1 MFFLCFRPTS
11 RFMKKEQQNN
21 KKDLIMSAALKV
33 MTKKGYYSST
43 MDDIVLESGMSKG
56 AIYHY
61 YKSKKEV
68 YLELIVYLES
78 KYTDM
83 FASVNKE
90 STSAKK
96 LKKLFTI
103 WSDQLE
109 KEPGFFQSFSIFQ
122 SMSRHD
128 KDFKQ
133 AMQRMYNRF
142 QKFIELIII
151 EGIESKE
158 FKKIDPKTSALSL
171 ILNLDGISW
180 FSLFESKNLDAK
192 SYIDQMSDY
201 ILNTYISKEGK

>member
-1 MFFLCFRPTS
+1 
-11 RFMKKEQQNN
+11 MKKENQND
-21 KKDLIMSAALKV
+21 KKDLIMASALKV
-33 MTKKGYYSST
+33 MTEKGYYGST
-43 MDDIVLESGMSKG
+43 IDDIVSESKMSKG

-83 FASVNKE
+83 FTSVNKE

-109 KEPGFFQSFSIFQ
+109 KAPGFFQSFSIFQ

-128 KDFKQ
+128 KDFKK

-201 ILNTYISKEGK
+201 ILNTYILKEGK

>member
-1 MFFLCFRPTS
+1 
-11 RFMKKEQQNN
+11 MKKEQQNN

-83 FASVNKE
+83 FATVNRE
-90 STSAKK
+90 STSAKQ

-103 WSDQLE
+103 WSDQLQ
-109 KEPGFFQSFSIFQ
+109 KEPDFFQSFSIFQ

-151 EGIESKE
+151 EGIKSKE

>member
-1 MFFLCFRPTS
+1 
-11 RFMKKEQQNN
+11 MKKEQQNN

-33 MTKKGYYSST
+33 MTKKGYYGST
-43 MDDIVLESGMSKG
+43 MDDIVLESNMSKG

-61 YKSKKEV
+61 YESKKEI

-83 FASVNKE
+83 FATVNKE

-109 KEPGFFQSFSIFQ
+109 KEPDFFQSFSIFQ
-122 SMSRHD
+122 SMSGHD

-133 AMQRMYNRF
+133 AMQRMYSRF

-151 EGIESKE
+151 EGIKSKE
-158 FKKIDPKTSALSL
+158 FKKINPKTSALSL

>member
-1 MFFLCFRPTS
+1 
-11 RFMKKEQQNN
+11 MKKEHQND
-21 KKDLIMSAALKV
+21 KKDLIMASALRV
-33 MTKKGYYSST
+33 MTKKGYYGST
-43 MDDIVLESGMSKG
+43 MDDIVLDSKMSKG

-83 FASVNKE
+83 FATVNKE

-151 EGIESKE
+151 EGIKSKE

>member
-1 MFFLCFRPTS
+1 
-11 RFMKKEQQNN
+11 MKKEHQNN
-21 KKDLIMSAALKV
+21 KKDLIMASALRV
-33 MTKKGYYSST
+33 MTEKGYYGST
-43 MDDIVLESGMSKG
+43 IDDIVSESKMSKG

-109 KEPGFFQSFSIFQ
+109 KEPDFFQSFSIFQ

-151 EGIESKE
+151 EGIKSKE

-171 ILNLDGISW
+171 ILNFDGISW

>member
-1 MFFLCFRPTS
+1 
-11 RFMKKEQQNN
+11 MKKEHQNN
-21 KKDLIMSAALKV
+21 KKDLIMASALRV
-33 MTKKGYYSST
+33 MTKKGYYGST
-43 MDDIVLESGMSKG
+43 MDDIVLDSKMSKG

-83 FASVNKE
+83 FATVNKE

-109 KEPGFFQSFSIFQ
+109 KEPDFFQSFSIFQ

>member
-1 MFFLCFRPTS
+1 
-11 RFMKKEQQNN
+11 MKKEHQNN
-21 KKDLIMSAALKV
+21 KKDLIMASALRV
-33 MTKKGYYSST
+33 MTEKGYYGST
-43 MDDIVLESGMSKG
+43 IDDIVLESKMSKG

-151 EGIESKE
+151 EGIKSKE

-171 ILNLDGISW
+171 ILNFDGISW

>member
-1 MFFLCFRPTS
+1 
-11 RFMKKEQQNN
+11 MKKEHQNN
-21 KKDLIMSAALKV
+21 KKDLIMASALRV
-33 MTKKGYYSST
+33 MTKKGYYGST
-43 MDDIVLESGMSKG
+43 MDDIVLDSKMSKG

-83 FASVNKE
+83 FATVNKE

-151 EGIESKE
+151 EGIKSKE

-171 ILNLDGISW
+171 ILNFDGISW

>member
-1 MFFLCFRPTS
+1 
-11 RFMKKEQQNN
+11 MKKEHQNN
-21 KKDLIMSAALKV
+21 KKDLIMASALRV
-33 MTKKGYYSST
+33 MTEKGYYGST
-43 MDDIVLESGMSKG
+43 MDDIVVDSKMSKG

-109 KEPGFFQSFSIFQ
+109 KEPDFFQSFSIFQ

-151 EGIESKE
+151 EGIKSKE

-171 ILNLDGISW
+171 ILNFDGISW

-201 ILNTYISKEGK
+201 ILNTYILKEGK

>member
-1 MFFLCFRPTS
+1 
-11 RFMKKEQQNN
+11 MKKEHQND
-21 KKDLIMSAALKV
+21 KKDLIMASALRV
-33 MTKKGYYSST
+33 MTKKGYYGST
-43 MDDIVLESGMSKG
+43 MDDIVLDSKMSKG

-61 YKSKKEV
+61 YKSKKEE

-83 FASVNKE
+83 FATVNKE

-109 KEPGFFQSFSIFQ
+109 KEPDFFQSFSIFQ

-151 EGIESKE
+151 EGIKSKE

-171 ILNLDGISW
+171 ILNFDGISW

>member
-1 MFFLCFRPTS
+1 
-11 RFMKKEQQNN
+11 MKKENQND
-21 KKDLIMSAALKV
+21 KKDLIMASALRV
-33 MTKKGYYSST
+33 MTKKGYYGST
-43 MDDIVLESGMSKG
+43 IDDIVSESKMSKG

>member
-1 MFFLCFRPTS
+1 
-11 RFMKKEQQNN
+11 MKKEHQND
-21 KKDLIMSAALKV
+21 KKDLIMASALRV
-33 MTKKGYYSST
+33 MTKKGYYGST
-43 MDDIVLESGMSKG
+43 MDDIVLDSKMSKG

-83 FASVNKE
+83 FATVNKE

-109 KEPGFFQSFSIFQ
+109 KEPDFFQSFSIFQ

-151 EGIESKE
+151 EGIKSKE

-171 ILNLDGISW
+171 ILNFDGISW

-201 ILNTYISKEGK
+201 ILNTYMSKEGK

>member
-1 MFFLCFRPTS
+1 
-11 RFMKKEQQNN
+11 MKKENQND
-21 KKDLIMSAALKV
+21 KKDLIMASALRV
-33 MTKKGYYSST
+33 MTKKGYYGST
-43 MDDIVLESGMSKG
+43 IDDIVSESKMSKG

-109 KEPGFFQSFSIFQ
+109 KEPDFFQSFSIFQ

>member
-1 MFFLCFRPTS
+1 
-11 RFMKKEQQNN
+11 MKKENQND
-21 KKDLIMSAALKV
+21 KKDLIMASALRV
-33 MTKKGYYSST
+33 MTKKGYYGST
-43 MDDIVLESGMSKG
+43 IDDIVSESKMSKG

-83 FASVNKE
+83 FATVNKE

-151 EGIESKE
+151 EGIKSKE

>member
-1 MFFLCFRPTS
+1 
-11 RFMKKEQQNN
+11 MKKEQQNN

-83 FASVNKE
+83 FATVNKE
-90 STSAKK
+90 STSAKQ

-103 WSDQLE
+103 WSDQLQ
-109 KEPGFFQSFSIFQ
+109 KEPDFFQSFSIFQ

-151 EGIESKE
+151 EGIKSKE

>member
-83 FASVNKE
+83 FATVNKE
-90 STSAKK
+90 STSAKQ

-103 WSDQLE
+103 WSDQLQ
-109 KEPGFFQSFSIFQ
+109 KEPDFFQSFSTFQ

-151 EGIESKE
+151 EGIKSKE

>member
-1 MFFLCFRPTS
+1 
-11 RFMKKEQQNN
+11 MKKENQND
-21 KKDLIMSAALKV
+21 KKDLIMASALRV
-33 MTKKGYYSST
+33 MTKKGYYGST
-43 MDDIVLESGMSKG
+43 IDDIVSESKMSKG

-201 ILNTYISKEGK
+201 ILNTYMSKEGK

>member
-1 MFFLCFRPTS
+1 
-11 RFMKKEQQNN
+11 MKKENQND
-21 KKDLIMSAALKV
+21 KKDLIMASALKV
-33 MTKKGYYSST
+33 MTEKGYYGST
-43 MDDIVLESGMSKG
+43 IDDIVSESKMSKG

-151 EGIESKE
+151 EGIKSKE

>member
-1 MFFLCFRPTS
+1 
-11 RFMKKEQQNN
+11 MKKEQQNN

-83 FASVNKE
+83 FATVNKE
-90 STSAKK
+90 STSAKQ

-103 WSDQLE
+103 WSDQLQ
-109 KEPGFFQSFSIFQ
+109 KEPDFFQSFSTFQ

-151 EGIESKE
+151 EGIKSKE

>member
-1 MFFLCFRPTS
+1 
-11 RFMKKEQQNN
+11 MKKEQQNN

-83 FASVNKE
+83 FATVNKE
-90 STSAKK
+90 STSAKQ

-151 EGIESKE
+151 EGIKSKE

>member
-1 MFFLCFRPTS
+1 
-11 RFMKKEQQNN
+11 MKKEQQNN

-78 KYTDM
+78 KYADM
-83 FASVNKE
+83 FATVNKE
-90 STSAKK
+90 STSAKQ

-103 WSDQLE
+103 WSDQLQ
-109 KEPGFFQSFSIFQ
+109 KEPDFFQSFSTFQ

-142 QKFIELIII
+142 QKFIELIIT
-151 EGIESKE
+151 EGIKSKE

>member
-1 MFFLCFRPTS
+1 
-11 RFMKKEQQNN
+11 MKKENQND
-21 KKDLIMSAALKV
+21 KKDLIMASALRV
-33 MTKKGYYSST
+33 MTKKGYYGST
-43 MDDIVLESGMSKG
+43 IDDIVSESKMSKG

-83 FASVNKE
+83 FATVNKE

-151 EGIESKE
+151 EGVESKE

>member
-1 MFFLCFRPTS
+1 
-11 RFMKKEQQNN
+11 MKKENQND
-21 KKDLIMSAALKV
+21 KKDLIMASALRV
-33 MTKKGYYSST
+33 MTKKGYYGST
-43 MDDIVLESGMSKG
+43 IDDIVSESKMSKG

-151 EGIESKE
+151 EGIESRE

>member
-1 MFFLCFRPTS
+1 
-11 RFMKKEQQNN
+11 MKKEHQND
-21 KKDLIMSAALKV
+21 KKDLIMASALRV
-33 MTKKGYYSST
+33 MTKKGYYGST
-43 MDDIVLESGMSKG
+43 MDDIVLDSKMSKG

-83 FASVNKE
+83 FATVNKE

-109 KEPGFFQSFSIFQ
+109 KEPDFFQSFSIFQ

-151 EGIESKE
+151 EGIKSKE

-171 ILNLDGISW
+171 ILNFDGISW

>member
-1 MFFLCFRPTS
+1 
-11 RFMKKEQQNN
+11 MKKEQQNN

-83 FASVNKE
+83 FATVNKE

-109 KEPGFFQSFSIFQ
+109 KEPDFFQSFSIFQ

-151 EGIESKE
+151 EGIKSKE

>member
-1 MFFLCFRPTS
+1 
-11 RFMKKEQQNN
+11 MKKEHQNN
-21 KKDLIMSAALKV
+21 KKDLIMASALRV
-33 MTKKGYYSST
+33 MTKKGYYGST
-43 MDDIVLESGMSKG
+43 MDDIVLDSKMSKG

-83 FASVNKE
+83 FATVNKE

-109 KEPGFFQSFSIFQ
+109 KEPDFFQSFSIFQ

-151 EGIESKE
+151 EGIKSKE

-171 ILNLDGISW
+171 ILNFDGISW

>member
-1 MFFLCFRPTS
+1 
-11 RFMKKEQQNN
+11 MKKENQND
-21 KKDLIMSAALKV
+21 KKDLIMASALRV
-33 MTKKGYYSST
+33 MTKKGYYGST
-43 MDDIVLESGMSKG
+43 IDDIVSESKMSKG

-83 FASVNKE
+83 FTSVNKE

>member
-1 MFFLCFRPTS
+1 
-11 RFMKKEQQNN
+11 MKKEQQNN

-83 FASVNKE
+83 FATVNKE
-90 STSAKK
+90 STSAKQ

-103 WSDQLE
+103 WSDQLQ
-109 KEPGFFQSFSIFQ
+109 KEPDFFQSFSIFQ

-151 EGIESKE
+151 EGIKSKE

-201 ILNTYISKEGK
+201 ILNTYILKEGK

>member
-1 MFFLCFRPTS
+1 
-11 RFMKKEQQNN
+11 MKKEQQNN

-83 FASVNKE
+83 FATVNKE
-90 STSAKK
+90 STSAKQ

-103 WSDQLE
+103 WSDQLQ
-109 KEPGFFQSFSIFQ
+109 KEPDFFQSFSIFQ

>member
-1 MFFLCFRPTS
+1 
-11 RFMKKEQQNN
+11 MKTQKQNN

-33 MTKKGYYSST
+33 MTKKGYYGST
-43 MDDIVLESGMSKG
+43 MDDIVLESKMSKG

-68 YLELIVYLES
+68 YLELIGYLES

-83 FASVNKE
+83 FFTVNKE

-103 WSDQLE
+103 WSGQLE
-109 KEPGFFQSFSIFQ
+109 KEPHFFKSFSIFR
-122 SMSRHD
+122 SISSHD
-128 KDFKQ
+128 KDFKA

-201 ILNTYISKEGK
+201 ILSTYMSKKGK

>member
-1 MFFLCFRPTS
+1 
-11 RFMKKEQQNN
+11 MKKEHQND
-21 KKDLIMSAALKV
+21 KKDLIMASALRV
-33 MTKKGYYSST
+33 MTEKGYYGST
-43 MDDIVLESGMSKG
+43 IDDIVSESKMSKG

-151 EGIESKE
+151 EGIKSKE

>member
-1 MFFLCFRPTS
+1 
-11 RFMKKEQQNN
+11 MKKEHQNN
-21 KKDLIMSAALKV
+21 KKDLIMASALRV
-33 MTKKGYYSST
+33 MTKKGYYGST
-43 MDDIVLESGMSKG
+43 MDDIVLDSKMSKG

-83 FASVNKE
+83 FATVNKE

-109 KEPGFFQSFSIFQ
+109 KEPDFFQSFSIFQ

-171 ILNLDGISW
+171 ILNFDGISW

>member
-1 MFFLCFRPTS
+1 
-11 RFMKKEQQNN
+11 MKKEHQNN
-21 KKDLIMSAALKV
+21 KKDLIMASALRV
-33 MTKKGYYSST
+33 MTEKGYYGST
-43 MDDIVLESGMSKG
+43 IDDIVSESKMSKG

-109 KEPGFFQSFSIFQ
+109 KEPDFFQSFSIFQ

-171 ILNLDGISW
+171 ILNFDGISW

>member
-1 MFFLCFRPTS
+1 
-11 RFMKKEQQNN
+11 MKKEQQNN

-83 FASVNKE
+83 FATVNKE

-151 EGIESKE
+151 EGIKSKE
-158 FKKIDPKTSALSL
+158 FKKINPKTSALSL

>member
-1 MFFLCFRPTS
+1 MVVLW
-11 RFMKKEQQNN
+11 MI
-21 KKDLIMSAALKV
+21 L
-33 MTKKGYYSST
+33 Y
-43 MDDIVLESGMSKG
+43 LESKMSKG

-83 FASVNKE
+83 FATVNKE

-109 KEPGFFQSFSIFQ
+109 KEPDFFQSFSIFQ

-151 EGIESKE
+151 EGIKSKE